1 MDRKQLQ
8 KLVDQAKK
16 DPKFLYTLVFDA
28 ESVLKEI
35 DYLDRGTRAK
45 LVGNSP
51 EEVIAGIC
59 GARSVVETAQEY
71 AP

>member
-1 MDRKQLQ
+1 MDRKTLQ

-16 DPKFLYTLVFDA
+16 DPKFLYALVFNA
-28 ESVLKEI
+28 ESVLKQV
-35 DYLDRGTRAK
+35 DYLDRSARAR

-51 EEVIAGIC
+51 EEVIAAIC
-59 GARSVVETAQEY
+59 GARSAVESSQEY